1 MYEITFTNA
10 HLENRVIDCN
20 YRVEMHTIPAKG
32 STLTLNEISYRVGDA
47 HWDIDYSPHPF
58 ERGASITVKVELHP
72 TFLSP

>member
-32 STLTLNEISYRVGDA
+32 STLTLDQTHYRVGDA
-47 HWDIDYSPHPF
+47 HWDIGYCPF
-58 ERGASITVKVELHP
+58 ERGTSITVKVELYP

>member
-32 STLTLNEISYRVGDA
+32 STLTLDQTHYRVGDA
-47 HWDIDYSPHPF
+47 HWRIGF
-58 ERGASITVKVELHP
+58 KEFKMGANITVEVELFP
-72 TFLSP
+72 TFLNI

>member
-20 YRVEMHTIPAKG
+20 YRIEMHTIPAKG
-32 STLTLNEISYRVGDA
+32 SALTLDQTHYRVGDA
-47 HWDIDYSPHPF
+47 HWDIDHDPYS
-58 ERGASITVKVELHP
+58 RASARITVKVELYP

>member
-32 STLTLNEISYRVGDA
+32 STLTLDQTHYRVGDA
-47 HWDIDYSPHPF
+47 HWDIDYSPF
-58 ERGASITVKVELHP
+58 VRGASITVKVELFP
-72 TFLSP
+72 TFLNI